1 MPCSVHF
8 TRGIRVAVFCP
19 HPPSQ
24 RPPPPCS
31 PALLSLSPLCGAA
44 AIFISLSF
52 LRKREKKQSK
62 KQTLSRFLISLFLSV
77 ARPSLP
83 SGSQKN
89 QKRLR
94 AAAMRR
100 YIISDTAAEKEQGV
114 RLGEQVT
121 CFCTRTREV
130 EGVKSEKDA
139 SLSVI
144 HRDSQT
150 NPDPGPQ
157 GHGHMIPIDGRTS
170 GSSLWRSR
178 DGEPFGAVLD
188 QPAGL

>member
-1 MPCSVHF
+1 
-8 TRGIRVAVFCP
+8 
-19 HPPSQ
+19 
-24 RPPPPCS
+24 
-31 PALLSLSPLCGAA
+31 
-44 AIFISLSF
+44 
-52 LRKREKKQSK
+52 
-62 KQTLSRFLISLFLSV
+62 
-77 ARPSLP
+77 
-83 SGSQKN
+83 
-89 QKRLR
+89 
-94 AAAMRR
+94 MRR

-144 HRDSQT
+144 HRDSQAT
-150 NPDPGPQ
+150 PDPETL
-157 GHGHMIPIDGRTS
+157 GHGHTS
-170 GSSLWRSR
+170 ASSLWRPARSR

>member
-1 MPCSVHF
+1 MQCAFHARYSGCGF
-8 TRGIRVAVFCP
+8 L
-19 HPPSQ
+19 
-24 RPPPPCS
+24 
-31 PALLSLSPLCGAA
+31 PAPAKPTPASTLFPGVVVSLSLVRGRGNFH
-44 AIFISLSF
+44 FIVFSEEEG
-52 LRKREKKQSK
+52 KRQSK

-83 SGSQKN
+83 SGSQKKS
-89 QKRLR
+89 KRLR

-139 SLSVI
+139 SLSII

-170 GSSLWRSR
+170 GSSLWRFR

>member
-1 MPCSVHF
+1 MQCAFHARYSGCGF
-8 TRGIRVAVFCP
+8 L
-19 HPPSQ
+19 
-24 RPPPPCS
+24 
-31 PALLSLSPLCGAA
+31 PAPAKPTPASTLFPGVVVSLSLVRGRGNFH
-44 AIFISLSF
+44 FIVFSEEEG
-52 LRKREKKQSK
+52 KRQSK

-83 SGSQKN
+83 SGSQKKS
-89 QKRLR
+89 KRLR

-144 HRDSQT
+144 YRDSQAF
-150 NPDPGPQ
+150 PAPGSQ
-157 GHGHMIPIDGRTS
+157 GHGWAYDSH
-170 GSSLWRSR
+170 
-178 DGEPFGAVLD
+178 
-188 QPAGL
+188 

>member
-1 MPCSVHF
+1 MQCSVHF

-52 LRKREKKQSK
+52 LRKRG
-62 KQTLSRFLISLFLSV
+62 R
-77 ARPSLP
+77 
-83 SGSQKN
+83 GSQKSKRCHVFSLVSFCLSHVLLFL
-89 QKRLR
+89 QDRKKKKSKRLR

-144 HRDSQT
+144 HRDSQAF
-150 NPDPGPQ
+150 PAPGSQ
-157 GHGHMIPIDGRTS
+157 GHGWAYDSH
-170 GSSLWRSR
+170 
-178 DGEPFGAVLD
+178 
-188 QPAGL
+188 